1 MDQIE
6 KSYRILSKH
15 PPAMFVG
22 DFISNISQL
31 TGTKQKDPSFGKK
44 SLQVASFLTF
54 FAVFFS
60 PLKGHFIQVVATW
73 VFFFPA
79 LPTPPQNR
87 PDLAPF
93 EGYSSM
99 RSRYSPGSEV
109 WSLGNWVFQPGKF
122 TGRPDQPVSYTQKS
136 WRFGSDDVP
145 DYNWVMFRWT
155 RR

>member
-54 FAVFFS
+54 FAVFFP
-60 PLKGHFIQVVATW
+60 PLKGILSKWLQPGS
-73 VFFFPA
+73 FFFQP
-79 LPTPPQNR
+79 
-87 PDLAPF
+87 
-93 EGYSSM
+93 
-99 RSRYSPGSEV
+99 
-109 WSLGNWVFQPGKF
+109 FQPHPKTVLILRLLKVTHQWGHG
-122 TGRPDQPVSYTQKS
+122 THLGRKC
-136 WRFGSDDVP
+136 GA
-145 DYNWVMFRWT
+145 
-155 RR
+155 